1 MVMLMALEV
10 QQPVCWKYKGSSD
23 GARLRP
29 TSSWELDVRWLE
41 EPLVT
46 MISRIVVFEMAYDTT
61 IEVNEPGCPSE
72 VGHPIILCHRAN
84 PIVRKFKF
92 RFKSTT
98 TRWALNNHRKASST
112 SPPGAR
118 CLAMRRRRSPP
129 ATTCHWSSPAL
140 RTKDRDNNKL
150 LGLCPQLV
158 VPSTNSTDLGLKKQR
173 DA

>member
-10 QQPVCWKYKGSSD
+10 EQPVCWKYTGSSD

-92 RFKSTT
+92 RFKFTT
-98 TRWALNNHRKASST
+98 ISGSHKCLNST

-118 CLAMRRRRSPP
+118 CPAVRRTRSPP

-158 VPSTNSTDLGLKKQR
+158 VPSTIFTDLGLKKQR
-173 DA
+173 DV